1 MNAEILIALLV
12 IIAFAGF
19 IAKRL
24 LTYLHAF
31 QQEEYDGARFIKWML
46 INKIFDKKLTAILAL
61 AGFGWFFLGQFSFL
75 ISLLVFIAFV
85 GISYLEADP
94 RKDSKKKLAM
104 TARAKR
110 IYTLALVIGLIPS
123 VFVLFIH
130 LPWIW
135 ILLVQF
141 VPFTLVIA
149 NALLRPYEDMTQKK
163 YWNEAYSKLNSLSP
177 TVIGI
182 TGSYGKTSVKHIL
195 GHILSSHAPTL
206 MTPGSVNTPMGITR
220 IIREQLDE
228 THRFFIAEMGA
239 YGPGSIERL
248 CKLCPPDIGVITAI
262 GHAHYERFKSLET
275 VAEAK
280 FELANAT
287 LAREGK
293 VIVHEKTLRFDYTK
307 DIKEA
312 NSGSFIIVGQD
323 DDCTYKIERAEQT
336 LEGLT
341 FRLHW
346 NDEIFAIE
354 APLFG
359 LHHADNVALAFV
371 TACQL
376 GLDPETVGQALKT
389 TPQIPH
395 RLEVK
400 KLGKTVLI
408 DDAYNSNPLGFRSAL
423 DLLFQLGNKKRKI
436 LITPGMVEL
445 GSAHEEVHKQIG
457 VVTAQ
462 SCDIAIVIQSGR
474 IPSFIAGFN
483 ENKRADQTL
492 YEMESFSQAQE
503 WVQDNRQDDDVIL
516 IENDLPDVYERLPK
530 L

>member
-1 MNAEILIALLV
+1 MTADIFIAILV

-19 IAKRL
+19 LAKRL

-31 QQEEYDGARFIKWML
+31 QQEEYDGARFVKWML
-46 INKIFDKKLTAILAL
+46 VNKIFDKKITAILLL
-61 AGFGWFFLGQFSFL
+61 AGVGWFFMGEFNFL
-75 ISLLVFIAFV
+75 ISLLVFIAFA
-85 GISYLEADP
+85 GIGYTEPDP

-110 IYTLALVIGLIPS
+110 IYTLAVIIAIVPS
-123 VFVLFIH
+123 VFVLLIH

-135 ILLVQF
+135 IALVQF
-141 VPFTLVIA
+141 IPFALVIA
-149 NALLRPYEDMTQKK
+149 NTLLNPFESFTQKK
-163 YWNEAYSKLNSLSP
+163 YWNEAHNKLLDLSP

-228 THRFFIAEMGA
+228 THRYFIAEMGA
-239 YGPGSIERL
+239 YGPGSIDRL

-262 GHAHYERFKSLET
+262 GHAHYERFKTLET

-280 FELANAT
+280 FELANAA
-287 LAREGK
+287 LKRQGK
-293 VIVHEKTLRFDYTK
+293 VITTEKVLRFPYTQ
-307 DIKEA
+307 DIHET
-312 NSGSFIIVGQD
+312 NSDSFIVTGSRPEND
-323 DDCTYKIERAEQT
+323 LVIEDTVQT
-336 LEGLT
+336 EHGIEA
-341 FRLHW
+341 RIRW
-346 NDEIFAIE
+346 NNNMYLLE

-359 LHHADNVALAFV
+359 LHHADNMILAFV
-371 TACQL
+371 TACEL
-376 GLDPETVGQALKT
+376 GLDPEAVGQALKT

-395 RLEVK
+395 RLELK
-400 KLGKTVLI
+400 KIGKTALI

-423 DLLFQLGNKKRKI
+423 DLLFQLGKKKRKI

-445 GSAHEEVHKQIG
+445 GAAHEEVHKQIG
-457 VVTAQ
+457 TLAAQ

-492 YEMESFSQAQE
+492 YEMESFAQAQE
-503 WVQDNRQDDDVIL
+503 WVQDNRQDSDIIL
-516 IENDLPDVYERLPK
+516 IENDLPDVYERLPR

>member
-1 MNAEILIALLV
+1 MTAEIFIAVLV

-19 IAKRL
+19 LAKRL

-31 QQEEYDGARFIKWML
+31 QQEEYDGARFIKWMFA
-46 INKIFDKKLTAILAL
+46 NKIFDKKLSAILLL
-61 AGFGWFFLGQFSFL
+61 AGIGWFFLGEFKFL
-75 ISLLVFIAFV
+75 ISLLVFIAFL
-85 GISYLEADP
+85 GIGYREPDP
-94 RKDSKKKLAM
+94 RKESKKKLAM

-110 IYTLALVIGLIPS
+110 IYTLAIVIGLIPS
-123 VFVLFIH
+123 IFILFIH

-135 ILLVQF
+135 IVLVQF
-141 VPFTLVIA
+141 IPFALVIA
-149 NALLRPYEDMTQKK
+149 NALLQPYENFTQKK
-163 YWNEAYSKLNSLSP
+163 YWNEAYSKLQDLSP

-228 THRFFIAEMGA
+228 THRYFIAEMGA
-239 YGPGSIERL
+239 YGPGSIEHL

-262 GHAHYERFKSLET
+262 GHAHYERFKTLET

-280 FELANAT
+280 FELANAA

-293 VIVHEKTLRFDYTK
+293 VITHEKVLRFPYTEE
-307 DIKEA
+307 IK
-312 NSGSFIIVGQD
+312 NTNTDSFIVAGQ
-323 DDCTYKIERAEQT
+323 KPENNLVIEETSQT
-336 LEGLT
+336 LDGIQA
-341 FRLHW
+341 RIRW
-346 NDEIFAIE
+346 NNTVYVLE

-359 LHHADNVALAFV
+359 LHHADNLILAFI
-371 TACQL
+371 TACAL
-376 GLDPETVGQALKT
+376 GLDVETVGQALKT

-400 KLGKTVLI
+400 KIGQTVLI

-423 DLLFQLGNKKRKI
+423 DLLFQLGAKKRKI

-445 GSAHEEVHKQIG
+445 GAAHEEVHKQIG
-457 VVTAQ
+457 VVAAQ

-492 YEMESFSQAQE
+492 YEMESFDQAQE
-503 WVQDNRQDDDVIL
+503 WVQDNRQDNDIIL